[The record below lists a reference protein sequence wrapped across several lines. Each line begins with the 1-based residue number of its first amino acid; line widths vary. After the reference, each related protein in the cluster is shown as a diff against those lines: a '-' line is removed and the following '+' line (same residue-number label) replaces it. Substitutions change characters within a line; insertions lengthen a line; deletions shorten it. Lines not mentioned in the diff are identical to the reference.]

1 METLTNQTS
10 IHHQFAKNCG
20 LLVHM
25 QQIEV
30 MCTVGTLKTVFLFLF
45 FFLTVVTNITVNQQ
59 KKKERQRQKKCYRN
73 PKTLYSVKPTD
84 IYHSLLFKVN

>member
-1 METLTNQTS
+1 METLANQKS

-30 MCTVGTLKTVFLFLF
+30 MCTVGTLKTVFLFVFF
-45 FFLTVVTNITVNQQ
+45 FFLTVVINITVNQQ
-59 KKKERQRQKKCYRN
+59 KKGASKTEKVL
-73 PKTLYSVKPTD
+73 PKPQDTVLC
-84 IYHSLLFKVN
+84 